1 MRSWF
6 LKIFSIRCEAIRE
19 KHPLFVSP
27 LLRGRYR
34 GGLQPAA
41 SHRTAR
47 RSLLASRATV
57 IALLAA
63 APAPA
68 FPHAFPLRADPRV
81 GSTVAAAPAKVT
93 IWFDSEIEEAFSKIE
108 VYDAAERRV
117 DQNDPRVDASR
128 TALEVDLSPLPPGK
142 YQVRWTALSID
153 THVTEGRFTFTVG
166 R

>member
-1 MRSWF
+1 MK
-6 LKIFSIRCEAIRE
+6 LLPSIA
-19 KHPLFVSP
+19 
-27 LLRGRYR
+27 
-34 GGLQPAA
+34 GGLRLGAW
-41 SHRTAR
+41 
-47 RSLLASRATV
+47 L

-68 FPHAFPLRADPRV
+68 HAHAFPVRAEPRV

-93 IWFDSEIEEAFSKIE
+93 IWFDSEIEGAFSKIE

-117 DQNDPRVDASR
+117 DQNDPRVDATR

-142 YQVRWTALSID
+142 YQVRWTALSVD